1 MNNDIKYLDNEYIR
15 SFSSQY
21 FNFILDKE
29 TNVSVYWGQ
38 DQNDDPLYDIIGP
51 QELTFKIQKNTSE
64 VDVIKKFNLLANIQ
78 EQKEKNKLYTPI
90 LDKNLTDIYNN
101 VNLKAISTINTIIF
115 DTDSN
120 IDFNFFIPIV
130 KYIKKFNIN
139 IMVQI
144 RESISTENIKALK
157 FITPNINLFFN
168 ENTIETYKALT
179 KEKFKVDV
187 KIKVNANNYVF
198 LIENLKVLKK
208 DTKGKMFI
216 EEPFVNKLQ
225 LSELENRIKNLKLIG
240 IYLAACNLFKFN
252 ESQDKPFKHVLEI
265 MNCDSCCYSLYVNN
279 DDICP
284 CQNKINQ
291 ILTIVKDQK
300 HINQIWDKTKEIKDF
315 RDLIIDKTYCE

>member
-1 MNNDIKYLDNEYIR
+1 MNSDIKYIDNQYIR
-15 SFSSQY
+15 SFSSSIY
-21 FNFILDKE
+21 NFILDKE
-29 TNVSVYWGQ
+29 TNVSVYWGEN
-38 DQNDDPLYDIIGP
+38 QNDDPLYDLIGP
-51 QELTFKIQKNTSE
+51 QELTFKVTKDTSKK
-64 VDVIKKFNLLANIQ
+64 DIINKFNLLANIR
-78 EQKEKNKLYTPI
+78 EEKEKNVKYEHL
-90 LDKNLTDIYNN
+90 LDKELDYIYNN
-101 VNLKAISTINTIIF
+101 VNLKAISTINTVVF
-115 DTDSN
+115 DTDSD

-130 KYIKKFNIN
+130 KYVKKFNIN
-139 IMVQI
+139 IMIQI
-144 RESISTENIKALK
+144 REPISTPNIKALK
-157 FITPNINLFFN
+157 FITPNINLYFN

-216 EEPFVNKLQ
+216 EEPFVTKLQ

-279 DDICP
+279 NNICP
-284 CQNKINQ
+284 CQNKINKT
-291 ILTIVKDQK
+291 LTVIKDQK
-300 HINQIWDKTKEIKDF
+300 HIDQIWDKTKEIKDF
-315 RDLIIDKTYCE
+315 RQIIIDKTYCE